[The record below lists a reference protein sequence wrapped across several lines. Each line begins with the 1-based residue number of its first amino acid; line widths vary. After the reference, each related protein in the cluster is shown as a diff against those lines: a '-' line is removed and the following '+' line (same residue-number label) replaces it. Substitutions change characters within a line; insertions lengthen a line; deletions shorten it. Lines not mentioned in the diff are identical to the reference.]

1 MDDLLEKKLGV
12 DTNNAEDSEVEP
24 PVPMSG
30 GEIVVH
36 PQLIGMN
43 PVVSVDGVGAFALR
57 STW

>member
-1 MDDLLEKKLGV
+1 MEKKLGV

-30 GEIVVH
+30 GKIVVH